1 MVRIGA
7 AAVALVL
14 ASSAVW
20 ADEITLPAS
29 PGELRGTLLRAVS
42 GTSAILM
49 IAGSGPTDRNGNGP
63 AGLHTDAYKMLAE
76 GLGAKGISSLR
87 YDKRGIAE
95 SRNAMVSEADLRI
108 QTYAQDAS
116 AMAAELRRQTN
127 AKCVWLLGHS
137 EGALL
142 AEMVAQKPDG
152 FCGLVLVSGAGRKAA
167 DVLREQLQAGLPPAM
182 QPAALAAVAELD
194 AGRLVPNPPPPP
206 GLFRASVQPY
216 LISWFEQDP
225 QGLLAKIHL
234 PVLILQGDADIQVSV
249 SDAKLLAAANP
260 DDKLVVLPG
269 VNHILKM
276 APADRAANAATYSD
290 ASLPLAPGIVDA
302 IADFVH
308 EHRP

>member
-1 MVRIGA
+1 LNVVRIGA

-14 ASSAVW
+14 VSSAVW
-20 ADEITLPAS
+20 ADEVTLPAS
-29 PGELRGTLLRAVS
+29 PGELHGTLLRAVS

-142 AEMVAQKPDG
+142 AEMMAQKADG

-194 AGRLVPNPPPPP
+194 AGRLVPNRPRRRDCSGRACSPISFP
-206 GLFRASVQPY
+206 GSSRTHKDCSRRSACRF
-216 LISWFEQDP
+216 
-225 QGLLAKIHL
+225 
-234 PVLILQGDADIQVSV
+234 
-249 SDAKLLAAANP
+249 
-260 DDKLVVLPG
+260 
-269 VNHILKM
+269 
-276 APADRAANAATYSD
+276 
-290 ASLPLAPGIVDA
+290 
-302 IADFVH
+302 
-308 EHRP
+308 